1 MRFRAFWTTIN
12 EGKNYYYQVPSDK
25 EKRLFDFY
33 SLELLIKLAK
43 ASPQDKKDPHH
54 IFRTLEDDSSELTS
68 LLDAEDKLLPV
79 LKQDIL
85 AAMLVSMCCEMRH
98 ADSSGGI
105 GFLSE
110 KNQPI
115 FKDFIVN
122 LKIFKALE
130 GGHEDFKID
139 TKRHRMNNGATPGN
153 YEYAARQRTIKVANK
168 IIKKLGI
175 RPVIE
180 MFEEVFRK
188 GKWNHSYGGKAWG
201 NIAKG
206 WLELDAAKSNTD
218 IKTYIDHAY
227 DLQHN
232 TGSVFNKIKEYSKG
246 GNYDWL
252 PAALDKKY
260 DATPWELVD
269 SSSFKT
275 FGRQIL
281 QKIKY
286 KRNFIPDDMTVGRKV
301 IYSHSQNSKAQ
312 EAGFYLDGREFTI
325 LDINPLYGKIKLN
338 NDGKERWVSASKF
351 ELVREDEDKLTDEK
365 DAVKTNK
372 AENEKD
378 EFKFIPAKDLIDG
391 PYEIQWA
398 TEEEMK
404 KNMPKDP
411 SAGLKI
417 SNQIKY
423 QNNFK
428 KSVLGMNILRF
439 RKFTLSTLNSPL
451 CYANTIPP
459 ISTLDY
465 HVYDFWF
472 KLKPVEKET
481 KKDSLETK
489 NSDEKVDDGFKI
501 IDPKDFTYGYYYYKW
516 TTEDEIKQIFKSLN
530 PGFTDAAT
538 DLVASQLIKDYAIG
552 KQKAEEILAKD
563 VVYCLKSNIAP
574 DKIHI
579 TPQANNSSVTFTFP
593 YYFVKLKP
601 ALPASKEKS
610 SQQSTNEIDFLKD
623 LDDLIHVYYVVKDT
637 NSIQPPYT
645 SFELKPQYQ
654 NKAWNFPLIF
664 GDMQLAVYKL
674 QKSIVFNLKY
684 TPTGNEL
691 NLLKRL
697 YAKLLKVDSQN
708 TIEI

>member
-139 TKRHRMNNGATPGN
+139 TKRHRMNNGATPG
-153 YEYAARQRTIKVANK
+153 
-168 IIKKLGI
+168 
-175 RPVIE
+175 
-180 MFEEVFRK
+180 
-188 GKWNHSYGGKAWG
+188 
-201 NIAKG
+201 
-206 WLELDAAKSNTD
+206 
-218 IKTYIDHAY
+218 
-227 DLQHN
+227 
-232 TGSVFNKIKEYSKG
+232 
-246 GNYDWL
+246 
-252 PAALDKKY
+252 
-260 DATPWELVD
+260 
-269 SSSFKT
+269 
-275 FGRQIL
+275 
-281 QKIKY
+281 
-286 KRNFIPDDMTVGRKV
+286 
-301 IYSHSQNSKAQ
+301 
-312 EAGFYLDGREFTI
+312 
-325 LDINPLYGKIKLN
+325 
-338 NDGKERWVSASKF
+338 
-351 ELVREDEDKLTDEK
+351 
-365 DAVKTNK
+365 
-372 AENEKD
+372 
-378 EFKFIPAKDLIDG
+378 
-391 PYEIQWA
+391 
-398 TEEEMK
+398 
-404 KNMPKDP
+404 
-411 SAGLKI
+411 
-417 SNQIKY
+417 
-423 QNNFK
+423 
-428 KSVLGMNILRF
+428 
-439 RKFTLSTLNSPL
+439 
-451 CYANTIPP
+451 
-459 ISTLDY
+459 
-465 HVYDFWF
+465 
-472 KLKPVEKET
+472 
-481 KKDSLETK
+481 
-489 NSDEKVDDGFKI
+489 
-501 IDPKDFTYGYYYYKW
+501 
-516 TTEDEIKQIFKSLN
+516 
-530 PGFTDAAT
+530 FTDAAA
-538 DLVASQLIKDYAIG
+538 DHVASNLIKDYAIG